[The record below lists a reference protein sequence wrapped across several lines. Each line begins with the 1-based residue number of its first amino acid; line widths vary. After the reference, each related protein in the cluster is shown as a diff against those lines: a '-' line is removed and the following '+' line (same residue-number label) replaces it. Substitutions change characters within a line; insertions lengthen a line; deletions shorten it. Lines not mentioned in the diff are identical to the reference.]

1 MATLR
6 EQLAKILPTVL
17 PVKADDAINGTEL
30 RKLVVPQLDGEYSE
44 NSIRSH
50 FSVMSADP
58 TSPIAKVDQ
67 GHGYYRRTLAQ
78 PAATQAPT
86 SGTEPGSKSP
96 ATITTD
102 DGGARAAQ
110 REEKFR
116 SIYMRYAEL
125 TNQFPMHIEHTRGVK
140 QRAGINKWKY
150 PDLIVLR
157 WEVGEV
163 TDSGFRLT
171 RELLEVKRSLG
182 EQPFKLVSVELK
194 VDLLAS
200 SFREAF
206 FQCVS
211 NSKWA
216 HSAQLA
222 VAGKISDETLAEEL
236 RRLGTSYDVSVV
248 SYGLDGEYLDGLP
261 SADKL
266 LKLDAGEFEEIAAKI
281 TITRIAT
288 GRDREN
294 LDWEHLR
301 DLRIQSDEF
310 GSLFRWTAYCLE
322 KKSAYRFEDW
332 ERIAKLESRYS

>member
-6 EQLAKILPTVL
+6 DQLNKLLPTVL
-17 PVKADDAINGTEL
+17 PANPDDALNGTEL
-30 RKLVVPQLDGEYSE
+30 RKLVTPLLEGEYSE

-67 GHGYYRRTLAQ
+67 GHGYYLRPTAQ
-78 PAATQAPT
+78 PPTQRSSPGGREPIVPSVVAP
-86 SGTEPGSKSP
+86 SP
-96 ATITTD
+96 EET
-102 DGGARAAQ
+102 GARTAQ

-116 SIYMRYAEL
+116 SVYMRYSEL
-125 TNQFPMHIEHTRGVK
+125 TNQFPMHVEHTKGSR
-140 QRAGINKWKY
+140 QRAGINKWKF
-150 PDLIVLR
+150 PDLVLLR

-163 TDSGFRLT
+163 TDIGFRLT
-171 RELLEVKRSLG
+171 REVLEVKRSLG
-182 EQPFKLVSVELK
+182 EQPFKLISVELK
-194 VDLLAS
+194 VELAAA

-222 VAGKISDETLAEEL
+222 VATKISDETLAEEL
-236 RRLGTSYDVSVV
+236 RRLGTSYDVSVI
-248 SYGLDGEYLDGLP
+248 SYGLDPEFLDGLP
-261 SADKL
+261 AADKI
-266 LKLDAGEFEEIAAKI
+266 LKLDASEFEEIAARI
-281 TITRIAT
+281 SITRVAT

-301 DLRIQSDEF
+301 DLRIQSEEF
-310 GSLFRWTAYCLE
+310 NSLFRWTAYCLE
-322 KKSAYRFEDW
+322 KKSPYRYEDW
-332 ERIAKLESRYS
+332 ERISKLESRYS